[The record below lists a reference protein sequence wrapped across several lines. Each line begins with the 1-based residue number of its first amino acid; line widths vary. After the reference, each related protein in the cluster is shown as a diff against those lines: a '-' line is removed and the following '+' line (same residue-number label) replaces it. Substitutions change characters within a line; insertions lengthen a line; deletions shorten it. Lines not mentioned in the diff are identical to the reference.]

1 MRRLPRLFF
10 LRTIIVLTFL
20 TLTGWPSR
28 AQSALQIPPEWN
40 KALDTLAERIAA
52 AAKPARTFSLDV
64 QNISSLNAGDVTG
77 LRQTLVEDLTG
88 LGFSMTRKL
97 PGEAQL
103 QLTLS
108 ESAEAYVWVAEIR
121 RGEAHEVVMVSAAR
135 DGAKKAGAREPSLT
149 LQRKLV
155 WEQDERILDFA
166 LVPDGNAAGA
176 SILVVL
182 QPDKIAFYDYRAEA
196 WHLNREIAIPHARPV
211 QRNVGGRIDLQAG
224 TATLVDAVCAGE
236 FQRPETV
243 TCKSVPSAPDADLA
257 MMQGN
262 VVESDAALAFTCSG
276 SPLMLSTGSGDWTVR
291 DFIQAYEDKNQREAI
306 AQPIQ
311 FPGPI
316 LALWTSEDGKSARV
330 VSRNLQTGAYEAS
343 IVSVSCGD

>member
-10 LRTIIVLTFL
+10 LRAII
-20 TLTGWPSR
+20 TLAFFAFTAWSSQ
-28 AQSALQIPPEWN
+28 AQSAAQIPPEWN
-40 KALDTLAERIAA
+40 KALDTLAEKIAA
-52 AAKPARTFSLDV
+52 TAKPARTFSLDV
-64 QNISSLNAGDVTG
+64 RNISSLNAGDVTG

-88 LGFSMTRKL
+88 LGFSMTQKL

-108 ESAEAYVWVAEIR
+108 ESAEDYVWVAEIR
-121 RGEAHEVVMVSAAR
+121 HGEAREVVIVSAVR
-135 DGAKKAGAREPSLT
+135 DLVEKAGARKASLT

-182 QPDKIAFYDYRAEA
+182 QPDKIAFYDHRAEA

-211 QRNVGGRIDLQAG
+211 QRNVGGRIDPQAG
-224 TATLVDAVCAGE
+224 TATLVDGVCAGD

-243 TCKSVPSAPDADLA
+243 TCKSVPSAPGADLA
-257 MMQGN
+257 MMQGSI
-262 VVESDAALAFTCSG
+262 VESDAALASTCSG

-316 LALWTSEDGKSARV
+316 LALWPAEDGKTARL

>member
-1 MRRLPRLFF
+1 M
-10 LRTIIVLTFL
+10 
-20 TLTGWPSR
+20 LTGWPSR
-28 AQSALQIPPEWN
+28 AQSALQFPPEWN

-52 AAKPARTFSLDV
+52 TAKPARTFSLDV
-64 QNISSLNAGDVTG
+64 RNISSLNAGDVTG

-88 LGFSMTRKL
+88 LGFSMTQKL

-103 QLTLS
+103 QVTLS
-108 ESAEAYVWVAEIR
+108 ESAEDYVWVAEIR
-121 RGEAHEVVMVSAAR
+121 RGEAREVVIVSAVR
-135 DGAKKAGAREPSLT
+135 DLVEKAGARKPSLT
-149 LQRKLV
+149 LQRRSV
-155 WEQDERILDFA
+155 WEQDERILDFG

-182 QPDKIAFYDYRAEA
+182 QPDKIAFYDHRAEA
-196 WHLNREIAIPHARPV
+196 WQLNREIAISHARPV

-224 TATLVDAVCAGE
+224 TAALEDAECSGE

-243 TCKSVPSAPDADLA
+243 TCKSAPSVRDADLA

-262 VVESDAALAFTCSG
+262 IVEGHTALASTCSG
-276 SPLMLSTGSGDWTVR
+276 SPLTLSTGPGDWTEP
-291 DFIQAYEDKNQREAI
+291 DFIQAYGDKTQREPI

-316 LALWTSEDGKSARV
+316 LALWPSEDGKTARV

-343 IVSVSCGD
+343 IMSVSCGD

>member
-10 LRTIIVLTFL
+10 LRAII
-20 TLTGWPSR
+20 TLAFFAFTAWSSQ
-28 AQSALQIPPEWN
+28 AQSAAQIPPEWN
-40 KALDTLAERIAA
+40 KALDTLAEKIAA
-52 AAKPARTFSLDV
+52 TAKPARTFSLDV
-64 QNISSLNAGDVTG
+64 RNISSLNAGDVTG

-88 LGFSMTRKL
+88 LGFSMTQKL

-108 ESAEAYVWVAEIR
+108 ESAEDYVWVAEIR
-121 RGEAHEVVMVSAAR
+121 HGEAREVVIVSAVR
-135 DGAKKAGAREPSLT
+135 DLVEKAGARKASLT

-182 QPDKIAFYDYRAEA
+182 QPDKIAFYDHRAEA

-211 QRNVGGRIDLQAG
+211 QRNVGGRIDPQAG
-224 TATLVDAVCAGE
+224 TATLVDGVCAGD

-243 TCKSVPSAPDADLA
+243 TCKSVPSAPGADLA
-257 MMQGN
+257 MMQGSI
-262 VVESDAALAFTCSG
+262 VESDAALASTCSG

-316 LALWTSEDGKSARV
+316 LALWPAEDGKTARV

>member
-10 LRTIIVLTFL
+10 LRAIIVLTFL
-20 TLTGWPSR
+20 TFAGWPSR
-28 AQSALQIPPEWN
+28 AQSAFQVPPEWN
-40 KALDTLAERIAA
+40 KALDTLAEKIAA
-52 AAKPARTFSLDV
+52 TARPARTFSLDV
-64 QNISSLNAGDVTG
+64 RNISSLNAGDVTG

-88 LGFSMTRKL
+88 LGFSMTQKL

-108 ESAEAYVWVAEIR
+108 ESAEDYVWVAEIR
-121 RGEAHEVVMVSAAR
+121 HGEAREVVIVSAVR
-135 DGAKKAGAREPSLT
+135 DLVEKAGARKASLT

-182 QPDKIAFYDYRAEA
+182 EPDKLAFYDHRAEA
-196 WHLNREIAIPHARPV
+196 WHLNREITIPHARPV
-211 QRNVGGRIDLQAG
+211 QRNAGGRIDLQAG
-224 TATLVDAVCAGE
+224 TATLVDGVCSGE

-243 TCKSVPSAPDADLA
+243 TCKSVPSVPDADLA

-262 VVESDAALAFTCSG
+262 VVESDAALASTCSG
-276 SPLMLSTGSGDWTVR
+276 SPLVLSTGSGDWTVR
-291 DFIQAYEDKNQREAI
+291 DFIQGYEDKNQREPI
-306 AQPIQ
+306 GQPTQ

-316 LALWTSEDGKSARV
+316 LALWPSEDGKTARV

-343 IVSVSCGD
+343 IMSVSCGD

>member
-1 MRRLPRLFF
+1 
-10 LRTIIVLTFL
+10 
-20 TLTGWPSR
+20 
-28 AQSALQIPPEWN
+28 
-40 KALDTLAERIAA
+40 
-52 AAKPARTFSLDV
+52 
-64 QNISSLNAGDVTG
+64 
-77 LRQTLVEDLTG
+77 
-88 LGFSMTRKL
+88 MTQKL

-108 ESAEAYVWVAEIR
+108 ESAEDYVWVAEIR
-121 RGEAHEVVMVSAAR
+121 CGETREVVIVSAVR
-135 DGAKKAGAREPSLT
+135 DLVEKAGARKPSLT

-155 WEQDERILDFA
+155 WEQDERILDFG
-166 LVPDGNAAGA
+166 LVPNGNAPGA

-182 QPDKIAFYDYRAEA
+182 QPDKIAFYDHRAEA

-211 QRNVGGRIDLQAG
+211 QRNVGGRIDPQAG
-224 TATLVDAVCAGE
+224 TATLVDGVCAGD

-243 TCKSVPSAPDADLA
+243 TCKSVPSAPGADLA
-257 MMQGN
+257 MMQGSI
-262 VVESDAALAFTCSG
+262 VESDAALASTCSG

-291 DFIQAYEDKNQREAI
+291 DFIQAYEDKNQREPI

-316 LALWTSEDGKSARV
+316 LALWPAEDGKTARV

>member
-10 LRTIIVLTFL
+10 LRAIIVLTFL
-20 TLTGWPSR
+20 TLAGWPSR
-28 AQSALQIPPEWN
+28 GQSALQSPPEWN
-40 KALDTLAERIAA
+40 KALNTLAEKIAA
-52 AAKPARTFSLDV
+52 TAKPARTFSLDV
-64 QNISSLNAGDVTG
+64 RNISSLNAGDVSR
-77 LRQTLVEDLTG
+77 LRQALVEDLTG
-88 LGFSMTRKL
+88 LGFSMTQKL

-108 ESAEAYVWVAEIR
+108 ESAADYVWVAEIR
-121 RGEAHEVVMVSAAR
+121 RGEAREVVIVSAVR
-135 DGAKKAGAREPSLT
+135 DLVEKAGARKPSLT

-155 WEQDERILDFA
+155 WEQDERILDFR
-166 LVPDGNAAGA
+166 LVPNGNAAGA

-182 QPDKIAFYDYRAEA
+182 EPDKIAFYDHRAEA
-196 WHLNREIAIPHARPV
+196 WQLNHEIAIPHARPV

-224 TATLVDAVCAGE
+224 TAALADAVCSGE

-243 TCKSVPSAPDADLA
+243 TCKSVPPVQDADLV
-257 MMQGN
+257 MMQGSI
-262 VVESDAALAFTCSG
+262 VESYAAFASNCSG
-276 SPLMLSTGSGDWTVR
+276 SPLVLSTGPGDWTVP
-291 DFIQAYEDKNQREAI
+291 DFIQAYEDKNPREPI

-316 LALWTSEDGKSARV
+316 FALWPSEDGKSARA

>member
-10 LRTIIVLTFL
+10 LRAII
-20 TLTGWPSR
+20 TLAFFAFTAWSSQ
-28 AQSALQIPPEWN
+28 AQSAAQIPPEWN
-40 KALDTLAERIAA
+40 KALDTLAEKIAA
-52 AAKPARTFSLDV
+52 TAKPARTFSLDV
-64 QNISSLNAGDVTG
+64 RNISSLNAGDVTG

-88 LGFSMTRKL
+88 LGFSMTQKL

-108 ESAEAYVWVAEIR
+108 ESAEDYVWVAEIR
-121 RGEAHEVVMVSAAR
+121 HGEAREVVIVSAVR
-135 DGAKKAGAREPSLT
+135 DLVEKAGARKASLT

-182 QPDKIAFYDYRAEA
+182 QPDKIAFYDHRAEA

-224 TATLVDAVCAGE
+224 AAGLVDAECAGD

-243 TCKSVPSAPDADLA
+243 TCKSVPSAPGADLA
-257 MMQGN
+257 MMQGSI
-262 VVESDAALAFTCSG
+262 VESDAALASTCSG

-291 DFIQAYEDKNQREAI
+291 DFIQAYEDKNQREPI

-316 LALWTSEDGKSARV
+316 LALWPAEDGKTARL

>member
-1 MRRLPRLFF
+1 
-10 LRTIIVLTFL
+10 
-20 TLTGWPSR
+20 
-28 AQSALQIPPEWN
+28 
-40 KALDTLAERIAA
+40 
-52 AAKPARTFSLDV
+52 
-64 QNISSLNAGDVTG
+64 
-77 LRQTLVEDLTG
+77 
-88 LGFSMTRKL
+88 MTQKL

-108 ESAEAYVWVAEIR
+108 ESAEDYVWVAEIR
-121 RGEAHEVVMVSAAR
+121 RGEAREVAIVSAVR
-135 DGAKKAGAREPSLT
+135 DLVEKAGAGKPSLT
-149 LQRKLV
+149 LQRRLV
-155 WEQDERILDFA
+155 WEQDERILDFG
-166 LVPDGNAAGA
+166 LVPDGNASGA

-182 QPDKIAFYDYRAEA
+182 QPGKIAFYDHRAQA

-224 TATLVDAVCAGE
+224 TAALADAVCSGE

-243 TCKSVPSAPDADLA
+243 TCKSVPPVQDADLA

-262 VVESDAALAFTCSG
+262 VVESDAALASTCSG
-276 SPLMLSTGSGDWTVR
+276 SPLVLSTGSGDWTVP
-291 DFIQAYEDKNQREAI
+291 DFIQAYEDKNQREPI

-316 LALWTSEDGKSARV
+316 LALWPSEDGKTARV